1 MTTMLLL
8 APIQA
13 FFLCSLL
20 LAKPQKSFADKVLMA
35 WLAGIGL
42 HTLIYYLHFQFRL
55 SVPVVI
61 NLNSAF
67 PFLQGPF
74 LLAYVVALV
83 GMRQR
88 FSGLDY
94 LHLLPFVGFVLYILL
109 VTGLN
114 TFHVAPADNMK
125 TVNLFSLSGLF
136 TFLLLISVPV
146 YILWSLLVMRR
157 AKLTLPS
164 PAESSRFRWI
174 WLFVVGLGIIWVAT
188 MVAAVLDQSQV
199 SPPHLIFWAL
209 TIVVYVLGF
218 LGLTRTKVF
227 TTTEFETLKI
237 ELQPKYQRSGLKPE
251 DAKALYE
258 KLVEH
263 VDSEKAYLD
272 ADISLGALARDLH
285 VSTNHISQVINE
297 FDQCNF
303 HEFINARRVDEACRR
318 LQQSRDTNLLDLA
331 MDVGFNSK
339 SSFNRA
345 FRKFAGSTPSEYLA
359 KL

>member
-1 MTTMLLL
+1 MTTILLL

-20 LAKPQKSFADKVLMA
+20 LAKQQKSFADKVLMA
-35 WLAGIGL
+35 WLFGIGA
-42 HTLIYYLHFQFRL
+42 HTLIYFLHFQFQL
-55 SVPVVI
+55 SIPLVI

-94 LHLLPFVGFVLYILL
+94 LHLLPFTGFALFILL
-109 VTGLN
+109 QPGLN
-114 TFHVAPADNMK
+114 TLVVAPSDNIRD
-125 TVNLFSLSGLF
+125 VNLLALSSLF
-136 TFLLLISVPV
+136 TLLILISVPV

-157 AKLTLPS
+157 AKRALPS
-164 PAESSRFRWI
+164 PAESSRFQWI
-174 WLFVVGLGIIWVAT
+174 WLFVVGLGVIWVAT
-188 MVAAVLDQSQV
+188 IVAVLLDNQQV
-199 SPPHLIFWAL
+199 SPPHLIFWVL
-209 TIVVYVLGF
+209 TIVVYVLGY

-227 TTTEFETLKI
+227 TAPEFEALKK
-237 ELQPKYQRSGLKPE
+237 ELQRKYQKSGLKPA
-251 DAKALYE
+251 DAEALYE
-258 KLVEH
+258 KLVAH
-263 VDSEKAYLD
+263 IDSEQAYLD
-272 ADISLGALARDLH
+272 ADISLGALAGGLG
-285 VSTNHISQVINE
+285 VSTNHVSQVINE

-303 HEFINARRVDEACRR
+303 NDFINSRRVAEACLR
-318 LQQSRDTNLLDLA
+318 LQQSKDTNLLELA

-345 FRKFAGSTPSEYLA
+345 FRKFAGATPSEYLA
-359 KL
+359 RL